1 MFPDKVSP
9 VEPEQDAGLL
19 LPPLQA
25 QDLLR
30 VVWLSHHSARVASL
44 SQVLN

>member
-19 LPPLQA
+19 LPPLEA

-30 VVWLSHHSARVASL
+30 VVWLFHNARVATL
-44 SQVLN
+44 FQVLN

>member
-19 LPPLQA
+19 LPPLEA

-30 VVWLSHHSARVASL
+30 VVWLSHSARVASL

>member
-1 MFPDKVSP
+1 MFAEKVSP

-30 VVWLSHHSARVASL
+30 VVWLFHNARVASL